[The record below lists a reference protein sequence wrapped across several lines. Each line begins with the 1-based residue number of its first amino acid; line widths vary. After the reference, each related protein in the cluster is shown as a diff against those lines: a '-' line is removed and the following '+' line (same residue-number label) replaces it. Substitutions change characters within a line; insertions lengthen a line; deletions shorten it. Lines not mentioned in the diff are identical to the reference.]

1 MRTQIRQLCVR
12 TVEFTNDPFLPGIE
26 RNSCHLVKIPPF
38 YFRCATGEAWPDIM
52 LACEKGRPCHE
63 KSHKY
68 NGTTGKILDP
78 EKVWETNTSF
88 ILELHSLAKMSSP
101 SLKDPVSCDYRVV
114 TKCVGDPFLTL

>member
-1 MRTQIRQLCVR
+1 MELLGKEVQFLTTETFSLPTLTTFLPFYSLTMRTQIRQLFVR

-68 NGTTGKILDP
+68 NETTGKILDP
-78 EKVWETNTSF
+78 EKVWGNQHIFYS
-88 ILELHSLAKMSSP
+88 
-101 SLKDPVSCDYRVV
+101 
-114 TKCVGDPFLTL
+114 